1 MPSAIINIQ
10 SGHSHDNSYHV
21 DPTMPAVLRS
31 SGGVSEVEW
40 KSFCDR
46 VNKRLEPLNRQEG
59 TQIAS
64 ALCGIAILACVA
76 IVAVLFTNDQKKFN
90 ESSYDPNYDTGG
102 ENAVALFFIIPA
114 VLFAGACCASGV
126 TSNQSREV
134 YKGVHDICVEAS
146 KRNSNVSYHF
156 RNTEPT
162 QTAEGTHDRNIYI
175 EVIFSDQ
182 NSMSVVQ
189 ESPPNNS
196 YPTLAAAVLMTPEAR
211 LKQLE
216 DMKHLLSAREYD
228 DKRSS
233 ILASV

>member
-1 MPSAIINIQ
+1 M
-10 SGHSHDNSYHV
+10 
-21 DPTMPAVLRS
+21 
-31 SGGVSEVEW
+31 
-40 KSFCDR
+40 
-46 VNKRLEPLNRQEG
+46 RLLLY
-59 TQIAS
+59 QIAS

-76 IVAVLFTNDQKKFN
+76 IVAVLITNDQKKFN

-102 ENAVALFFIIPA
+102 KNVALFFIIPA
-114 VLFAGACCASGV
+114 VLFAGACCAIGV

-196 YPTLAAAVLMTPEAR
+196 YPTLAVAVLMTPEAR

>member
-1 MPSAIINIQ
+1 MPSTIINIQ

-31 SGGVSEVEW
+31 SGFVQDDEW

-46 VNKRLEPLNRQEG
+46 VNKRLGPLNRQEG

-64 ALCGIAILACVA
+64 ALIGIAILACVA
-76 IVAVLFTNDQKKFN
+76 IVAVVITEIPLY
-90 ESSYDPNYDTGG
+90 ESSSYDPNYDTGG
-102 ENAVALFFIIPA
+102 NNVALFFIIPA
-114 VLFAGACCASGV
+114 VLFAGACCASGG

-162 QTAEGTHDRNIYI
+162 QTAEGTHHDRNIYI

-182 NSMSVVQ
+182 NSMSAVQ

>member
-59 TQIAS
+59 TRIAS
-64 ALCGIAILACVA
+64 ALCGIGGLACVA
-76 IVAVLFTNDQKKFN
+76 IVAVMIMNDFN

-102 ENAVALFFIIPA
+102 QNVALFFIIPA
-114 VLFAGACCASGV
+114 VLFAGACYVSGV

-156 RNTEPT
+156 RNTELT
-162 QTAEGTHDRNIYI
+162 QTAEVSLEHDIYI

-182 NSMSVVQ
+182 NIMSVVQ
-189 ESPPNNS
+189 EFPPSNS
-196 YPTLAAAVLMTPEAR
+196 YPTLAVAVLMTPEAR
-211 LKQLE
+211 LQQLE